1 MRLEATVV
9 GNIALEDGASQHVK
23 NVNPLA
29 INHLKENSPW
39 ALPYPYQNV
48 TLARNRPWLYI
59 KPLRLWGCL
68 LLQQVLVYKYKKF
81 VF

>member
-29 INHLKENSPW
+29 INHLKENSP
-39 ALPYPYQNV
+39 
-48 TLARNRPWLYI
+48 
-59 KPLRLWGCL
+59 
-68 LLQQVLVYKYKKF
+68 
-81 VF
+81 